1 MKQRLW
7 SLALGL
13 VLILAALSACT
24 PADPATNTG
33 SDDAPDYDP
42 LPFIRL
48 EQTYETEVT
57 SKEGSLVVPFKN
69 NSTCTVIT
77 GDTYSIPLNDAVA
90 KTGSVKSYN
99 SLAGTGLN
107 LSLGLTDAQWAEGKN
122 QYLVSVP
129 YTAILSDGSRVS
141 GVATC
146 TVTVNH
152 EVAPPP
158 PPQDIL
164 KTPIGELNAEKQ
176 QELAQYLFE
185 NYLPCSF
192 GLYDSPEKITSAS
205 IWASIEA
212 LNSKIDGDTSE
223 ATRTLADATAKATR
237 YYPNAT
243 FNPEEVRVYNKN
255 TQTFMGV
262 AMPVQPLECILLSF
276 EVKDGQITLYY
287 EDKPDATDPEA
298 EIITYAT
305 TLKNSTEEGYFSFVS
320 SVRTDAVG

>member
-1 MKQRLW
+1 VFVSLSTAIMTWVVGVLLASTSLNLLLW
-7 SLALGL
+7 QMAKYHVVVLGDALYFMLCSIIGAL
-13 VLILAALSACT
+13 FTMTIAILAMTL
-24 PADPATNTG
+24 TG
-33 SDDAPDYDP
+33 
-42 LPFIRL
+42 
-48 EQTYETEVT
+48 T
-57 SKEGSLVVPFKN
+57 
-69 NSTCTVIT
+69 
-77 GDTYSIPLNDAVA
+77 
-90 KTGSVKSYN
+90 
-99 SLAGTGLN
+99 
-107 LSLGLTDAQWAEGKN
+107 
-122 QYLVSVP
+122 LVSN
-129 YTAILSDGSRVS
+129 LF
-141 GVATC
+141 VAVVLLLFVRIIALEMNEFLYDLIPVYDFDRSWLC
-146 TVTVNH
+146 
-152 EVAPPP
+152 
-158 PPQDIL
+158 IFS
-164 KTPIGELNAEKQ
+164 
-176 QELAQYLFE
+176 FE

-205 IWASIEA
+205 VWASIEA

-223 ATRTLADATAKATR
+223 ATRTLADATAKAAR

-276 EVKDGQITLYY
+276 EIKDGQITLYY